1 MKTPNQLETTAERQ
15 LEHLN
20 GQPAPDPQTNRQTI
34 LLVEDDRA
42 LRRYLEVVLQKAG
55 YTVITAG
62 DGLEAMKV
70 ALTTPLSAVV
80 TDAIMP
86 HLGGHEL
93 CRFLRC
99 QSKLSHLPI
108 IILSGHESTPPP
120 AEDAANIYMTKPVK
134 PNELINCLERL
145 L

>member
-1 MKTPNQLETTAERQ
+1 MKTPNQLETPGPQFEPASRQ
-15 LEHLN
+15 A
-20 GQPAPDPQTNRQTI
+20 APETHAPRQTI
-34 LLVEDDRA
+34 LLVEDDRS

-55 YTVITAG
+55 YTVVTAG

-70 ALTTPLSAVV
+70 ALTTPLNAVV

-93 CRFLRC
+93 CRFLRR
-99 QSKLSHLPI
+99 QSRLSHLPVI
-108 IILSGHESTPPP
+108 LLSGLESAAPP
-120 AEDAANIYMTKPVK
+120 AEDAANIYMTKPVD
-134 PNELINCLERL
+134 PHELINCLERL